1 MSLEQGPFTQTR
13 FLGASITS
21 ISCNL
26 GWNEQT
32 STVSV
37 GLVEDTVGGDSFT
50 APDPGTPCFLSFGNF
65 NFSGIVQSWERKRN
79 FQGNPVYEV
88 TVTDPRELLQG
99 CHIILG
105 GYNGAV
111 TVPNL
116 FNAYGYL
123 EQFSFGASEYNEAGM
138 PLRNVI
144 AAASACMN
152 GGGAYGGPY
161 IRFRGHNFIFD
172 FGTLPLTPFYYRLG
186 GDSMSIMEIISQVCS
201 DSACDFIV
209 NMQYQEGGPHIIG
222 LKLKSTAEPAVD
234 GAIGSYVDSKANATS
249 KSAGLEL
256 RNEIC
261 NVFVAGGEVEDIF
274 TIEQNGL
281 DADATIWPYWGL
293 DENGNVIMGTG
304 KDNDHK
310 FKADARGILVPGV
323 GSTYEITV
331 GEIRAALKDQQSWMF
346 YICLTDPEKA
356 KKLGMSSLLDLKL
369 LENHLKQVVAKV
381 ELQNTNK
388 EHAKNMSF
396 TFGRDKMKDLNMLY
410 ELVRGYG
417 TEFYGKKYM
426 VRVPSVLVKV
436 ESETQRIVLSHEP
449 TDSGWPSSNDRPLNV
464 PEYYDDIFTDQSGK
478 FVCFVGYA
486 RSNKIDISKVSPADS
501 ALDGNKL
508 YVRADLDQNFV
519 FIDAESHFGPRAVI
533 TLSSPVNELTDAKKI
548 PYFQEGLKLL
558 CEALKQDPDDK
569 IKTLAQNA
577 AGGLPILGMAPAT
590 NLPSAACVPLRSNI
604 LTYGPWYT
612 SGIDGKVRYEKNS
625 SLVPWNFGGYLL
637 MNYAGN
643 AAIANALSML
653 QIGETGTI
661 EIAGL
666 PDASLGDELVEGGPN
681 ITGIDMSIGPDGVK
695 TSYRLRTYTPSFGQF
710 SKQNAD
716 RFQRMARG
724 FNEVK
729 RNNLQKLKRK
739 FGTPLQS
746 AQRVAMYLANGAN
759 PPNVNTPH
767 EAIISKIVEIPTDE
781 GSDSGPKYKTVTT
794 IGTVQ
799 ETLPGLNADDDSE
812 YKNTAFSTLD
822 VLFKPFSTN
831 HTLDPQNTDNIT
843 RIQEPKVYGTKY
855 VTAWSYF
862 PFGEPNK
869 GIAEAEDSSKG
880 GGIDTTFLANQPSY
894 PEAGISANQDDFDN
908 TDARGIA
915 LSGPLIISG
924 WGLDIFGRPI
934 PGYYEDDDNIPKDL
948 SSDSDDVWDKY
959 KNDYR
964 RRPDLWKTGPVDLV
978 WCQIRNVW
986 TSNPLYLGK
995 YQRDGKVRIPKV
1007 DGNGYVEVAVQDRLN
1022 NAATLADDTPVIVAS
1037 IMGEFMI
1044 MTVGCV
1050 GG

>member
-1 MSLEQGPFTQTR
+1 MPLELGPFTQTR

-37 GLVEDTVGGDSFT
+37 GLVEDIAGGDSFT
-50 APDPGTPCFLSFGNF
+50 APSPGTPCLLAFGDFSFA
-65 NFSGIVQSWERKRN
+65 GIVQSWERKRN

-99 CHIILG
+99 CYIILG

-144 AAASACMN
+144 SAASAMMN
-152 GGGAYGGPY
+152 SGSPYGGPY
-161 IRFRGHNFIFD
+161 IRFRGNDFIFD
-172 FGTLPLTPFYYRLG
+172 FSTLPQTPFYYRLD

-201 DSACDFIV
+201 DSACDFII
-209 NMQYQEGGPHIIG
+209 NMTYSENGPQVIG
-222 LKLKSTAEPAVD
+222 LKLKSTSEPSVD
-234 GAIGSYVDSKANATS
+234 GAIASYINSRENATS

-261 NVFVAGGEVEDIF
+261 NVFVSGGEVEDIF
-274 TIEQNGL
+274 TIEQQGL
-281 DADATIWPYWGL
+281 DEDASIWPYWGL
-293 DENGNVIMGTG
+293 DANGNAIIGTG
-304 KDNDHK
+304 TNNNHK
-310 FKADARGILVPGV
+310 FTADTRGILVPGV

-356 KKLGMSSLLDLKL
+356 ESLGMSSLLDISL
-369 LENHLKQVVAKV
+369 LQDHLKQTVAKI

-388 EHAKNMSF
+388 EHAKNVSF
-396 TFGRDKMKDLNMLY
+396 NFGRDKMKDLNMLY

-449 TDSGWPSSNDRPLNV
+449 VDSGWPSSENRPLNI

-478 FVCFVGYA
+478 FVCFVGFSRA
-486 RSNKIDISKVSPADS
+486 NRIDISKVSPSDA
-501 ALDGNKL
+501 ALDDNRL
-508 YVRADLDQNFV
+508 YIRADLDQNFV
-519 FIDAESHFGPRAVI
+519 YVDAAGHFGPRAVI
-533 TLSSPVNELTDAKKI
+533 TLSSPVNELTDNNQI

-558 CEALKQDPDDK
+558 CEALDQDADDK
-569 IKTLAQNA
+569 IRQLSKNA
-577 AGGLPILGMAPAT
+577 AGGLPILGLSPAT

-625 SLVPWNFGGYLL
+625 SLVPWNFGGYML

-643 AAIANALSML
+643 AAIANSLSLL
-653 QIGETGTI
+653 QVGETGTI

-666 PDASLGDELVEGGPN
+666 PELGLGDELVAGGPN
-681 ITGIDMSIGPDGVK
+681 VTGIDMSIGTEGVK

-716 RFQRMARG
+716 RFQKMARG

-729 RNNLQKLKRK
+729 RNNLQQLKRK

-767 EAIISKIVEIPTDE
+767 EAVISKIVEVPPAEE
-781 GSDSGPKYKTVTT
+781 GGSVTYKTVTT
-794 IGTVQ
+794 IGTMQ
-799 ETLPGLNADDDSE
+799 EILPGLNADDDNE
-812 YKNTAFSTLD
+812 YKNTALCTLD
-822 VLFKPFSTN
+822 VLFKPYSTN

-843 RIQEPKVYGTKY
+843 RIQEPTVYGTKY
-855 VTAWSYF
+855 VTSWSYY
-862 PFGEPNK
+862 PFGEPSK
-869 GIAEAEDSSKG
+869 GIFEAEDDTKG
-880 GGIDTTFLANQPSY
+880 GGIDATFLANQPTY
-894 PEAGISANQDDFDN
+894 PDTGIATIQDNFDN
-908 TDARGIA
+908 TDARGICLA
-915 LSGPLIISG
+915 GPLIISG

-934 PGYYEDDDNIPKDL
+934 PGYYEDDDNIPADL

-959 KNDYR
+959 INNYR
-964 RRPDLWKTGPVDLV
+964 KRPDLWKTGPVDLV
-978 WCQIRNVW
+978 WCPIRKVW
-986 TSNPLYLGK
+986 TSNPMYLGTYK
-995 YQRDGKVRIPKV
+995 RDGKVRIPKI
-1007 DGNGYVEVAVQDRLN
+1007 NSSGYVEIAVNDRLN
-1022 NAATLADDTPVIVAS
+1022 NAATLADGTPVIVAS

-1044 MTVGCV
+1044 MSVGCV